1 MLVVQLGPYSCTTAS
16 CQAKRY
22 RHDCKGF
29 VLQLYWSAME
39 VGTPSTPVTYDE
51 SVVQLYPT
59 GVLVPKTVLGRK
71 TCRWIGTSKTGGD
84 SKLKTG
90 EDFVPSFGLACG

>member
-1 MLVVQLGPYSCTTAS
+1 M
-16 CQAKRY
+16 
-22 RHDCKGF
+22 
-29 VLQLYWSAME
+29 
-39 VGTPSTPVTYDE
+39 TYDE

-59 GVLVPKTVLGRK
+59 GILVPKTVLGRK

-90 EDFVPSFGLACG
+90 EDFVPSFGLACVDDLLISSLQIQVRTNMHGKADKLL